1 MSRLPVAT
9 AFLAITGCTTLPPKF
24 DPESCDQVRESVKQT
39 GSDLVVDGRLH
50 CATDDGDCEL
60 RPAKI
65 VAGGEFG
72 RAGRGPILVHIL
84 RREAR
89 DYSDELTA
97 HNEISNCF
105 PPELWF
111 PSQGPYRGRFYLR
124 REDGGRYHMAFYP
137 RETEE

>member
-1 MSRLPVAT
+1 MTRLPVAT
-9 AFLAITGCTTLPPKF
+9 ALLALNIGATLPPKS
-24 DPESCDQVRESVKQT
+24 DPEGCDRVRESVKRA
-39 GSDLVVDGRLH
+39 GSDLVVDGRLN

-65 VAGGEFG
+65 VGGREAG
-72 RAGRGPILVHIL
+72 RAGRGPIVVHIL

-89 DYSDELTA
+89 DYSDQLTA
-97 HNEISNCF
+97 RNEIAFCF

-111 PSQGPYRGRFYLR
+111 SYKGRYRGRFYLR
-124 REDGGRYHMAFYP
+124 REARGRYHMAFYP